1 MSAPAPA
8 PAPTT
13 PPDNGASPAANTDEE
28 LAKMAAEAEK
38 AAANGEG
45 TVGNEVIEVTGSLVD
60 RKTLDTP
67 APVQVLDRSV
77 LQATGEQNI
86 GTILQFI
93 PAQFGGSTV
102 NINNG
107 GDGST
112 RVSLR
117 GLGTQRTLV
126 LLNGRRMVPSGLGAD
141 SSVDLSVLP
150 SAMIERIEVLKDG
163 ASAIYGSDAI
173 GGVVNVIT
181 RKDWSGTEASLYT
194 GETSHGDGFTYDA
207 SIVTGAT
214 SSKGNVIFSA
224 GYTQQDPVFA
234 GDRDFSRSKL
244 SFSYKPSSYGTIS
257 EAGSGTIP
265 NGLLDWDDGFTAA
278 DVPQYAGNALWQSLA
293 TACPSGFCTRNDNAS
308 PYRDPNFGGNS
319 DSGKGD
325 LYNFQP
331 LNYLRVPLRKY
342 DVFTQGTYKLGDHVN
357 AEFEGMYVNR
367 SNGVQLA

>member
-1 MSAPAPA
+1 
-8 PAPTT
+8 
-13 PPDNGASPAANTDEE
+13 
-28 LAKMAAEAEK
+28 
-38 AAANGEG
+38 
-45 TVGNEVIEVTGSLVD
+45 
-60 RKTLDTP
+60 
-67 APVQVLDRSV
+67 
-77 LQATGEQNI
+77 
-86 GTILQFI
+86 
-93 PAQFGGSTV
+93 AQFGGSTV

-117 GLGTQRTLV
+117 GLGTQSTLV

-181 RKDWSGTEASLYT
+181 RKDFNGTEASLYT

-244 SFSYKPSSYGTIS
+244 SFDYDPATYGTIS
-257 EAGSGTIP
+257 EAGSATAA
-265 NGLLDWDDGFTAA
+265 NGLLDWNDGFTAA
-278 DVPQYAGNALWQSLA
+278 DGPQYVGNALWQSLA
-293 TACPSGFCTRNDNAS
+293 TLCPSGFCSRDNNSS
-308 PYRDPNFGGNS
+308 PYRDFNFDGNM

-331 LNYLRVPLRKY
+331 LNYLRVPMRKY
-342 DVFTQGTYKLGDHVN
+342 NVFTQGTYKLSDHVN

-367 SNGVQLA
+367 SNGVQLAS